1 MASSNKPLTVGRH
14 AEVHPDKPA
23 VIIDPVGHH
32 IAYSELERRSRQA
45 ARLIQDV
52 KGGVALL
59 MENHLR
65 FAEICWASFRS
76 GVYFTPVNVQ
86 LKVGEAAFVIND
98 SGARVVVTS
107 SRQQEVARL
116 LRHECPNV
124 ARWIM
129 VDGVAPGFE
138 SYEAALAS
146 FSDEPLGGEEEG
158 SAMIYSSGTT
168 GRPKG
173 IQRPLTHLAPGSTL
187 FGVSPAVADA
197 YGLTGESVAL
207 ITAPLYHSSGL
218 TRLMMC
224 LGLGSSVVVME
235 RFDAQNALNAIERY
249 RVTHSLW
256 VPTMF
261 IRLLRLPENER
272 KQADIGSMIGAT
284 LGSGPCPASVKEAMI
299 NWWGPIITETYG
311 GTEGNGMTSISS
323 EEALDHPGSVGRPVF
338 GQIHILDEDGKE
350 VPAGESGTVYFSG
363 GRPFEYHNDPVKTA
377 GAYLRDGWSTLG
389 DVGYLDVEGYLYLTD
404 RVADV
409 IVSGGVNIYPREVEE
424 TLGQHPAVDDV
435 AVIGVPNVEFSE
447 EVKAIVVPAVGWPTD
462 ELPHQLIAF
471 CREHLANYK
480 CPRSVDLVDA
490 LPRHRT
496 GKLLKREL
504 RARYE
509 ERGTSPA
516 PPDRSQT
523 R

>member
-1 MASSNKPLTVGRH
+1 MASSKETLTVGRH
-14 AEVHPDKPA
+14 AAVNPDKPA
-23 VIIDPVGHH
+23 VIIDPGGHH
-32 IAYSELERRSRQA
+32 ITYSDLERRSRRA

-59 MENHLR
+59 MGNHLR
-65 FAEICWASFRS
+65 FAEICWASFRCGS
-76 GVYFTPVNVQ
+76 YFTPVNVQ

-98 SGARVVVTS
+98 SGARVVFTTI
-107 SRQQEVARL
+107 RQQEVASL
-116 LRHECPNV
+116 LRLECPNV

-129 VDGVAPGFE
+129 VDGEAPRFE
-138 SYEAALAS
+138 SYEAAIGG
-146 FSDEPLGGEEEG
+146 FSDGALRGEEEG

-173 IQRPLTHLAPGSTL
+173 IQRPLTHRPPGSTL
-187 FGVSPAVADA
+187 FGVSPSVADA

-218 TRLMMC
+218 TRLMMS
-224 LGLGSSVVVME
+224 LGLGATVIAME
-235 RFDAQNALNAIERY
+235 RFEAQSALDAIERY

-261 IRLLRLPENER
+261 IRLLRLPENWR
-272 KQADIGSMIGAT
+272 KGADVSSMIGAT
-284 LGSGPCPASVKEAMI
+284 LGSGPCSVLVKEAMI
-299 NWWGPIITETYG
+299 KWWGPIITETYG

-323 EEALDHPGSVGRPVF
+323 KEALDHPGSVGRPVF
-338 GQIHILDEDGKE
+338 GEVHILDEDGKE
-350 VPAGESGTVYFSG
+350 IATGESGTVYFSG

-377 GAYLRDGWSTLG
+377 SAYIKDGWSTLG
-389 DVGYLDVEGYLYLTD
+389 DVGYLDANGYLYLTD

-435 AVIGVPNVEFSE
+435 AVIGVPNEEFSE
-447 EVKAIVVPAVGWPTD
+447 EVKAIVVPAAGWPSD
-462 ELPHQLIAF
+462 DLPRQLIEF
-471 CREHLANYK
+471 CREHLAHYK

-496 GKLLKREL
+496 GKLFKREL
-504 RARYE
+504 RTRYQ
-509 ERGTSPA
+509 TTASSAPSDSP
-516 PPDRSQT
+516 QT